1 MVRNCNFTRDAR
13 RGEVTVQLEH
23 AERERLRLAS
33 ERDRI
38 ERDYRQED
46 LSAKRYEALS
56 VKIEE
61 EQRAA
66 DAQVRAATC
75 P

>member
-1 MVRNCNFTRDAR
+1 MQFHEDAR
-13 RGEVTVQLEH
+13 RGEVTGQLEQ
-23 AERERLRLAS
+23 AERELRLAS